1 MRGEHKHEDSSKFN
15 PWCHRFFFVFVAK
28 PLSLS
33 GEELKKRKQ
42 NLEVGQKYMKLLA
55 AHRIFNPL
63 FSVWNCSGQTR
74 SFVFDKLLIN
84 TPVLTHP
91 QVKEDFGYK
100 FSRCTSVSKN
110 NYSRSARKGPTF
122 STLLTSHFGSYNVSR
137 RRDFHKIF

>member
-1 MRGEHKHEDSSKFN
+1 MKIQVNSTLGAIGFFFCFRGEAAVTE
-15 PWCHRFFFVFVAK
+15 RRRA
-28 PLSLS
+28 
-33 GEELKKRKQ
+33 KKRKQ

-122 STLLTSHFGSYNVSR
+122 RAGLFKARLR
-137 RRDFHKIF
+137 